1 MIINKKVTGERLKQ
15 LRSKKGETQTEI
27 AKLLDSSRQIV
38 SYYETGERTPHVED
52 LITLAGHFETS
63 VDYLLGLSDVQSLD
77 TKINAV
83 CEYTHLSQD
92 AVELLHNDYF
102 ETSGLTK
109 TVDALITDCCRIK
122 SIYPEE
128 VNSADVLGIVKDYLL
143 LSLDNDDEYQI
154 TRDGCLLS
162 SEEDEKIWTGEVSFP
177 IRSIKKSDL
186 IENVLLS
193 DIQDSLKKLKRILKE
208 GAANGNDN

>member
-15 LRSKKGETQTEI
+15 LRIQKGETQTEI
-27 AKLLDSSRQIV
+27 AKLLGSSRQIV
-38 SYYETGERTPHVED
+38 SYYETGERMPHVED
-52 LITLAGHFETS
+52 LITLAEHFETS

-77 TKINAV
+77 TQINEV
-83 CEYTHLSQD
+83 CEYTRLSQK

-102 ETSGLTK
+102 LNLGLTK
-109 TVDALITDCCRIK
+109 IVDVLITDCCRI
-122 SIYPEE
+122 SDEE
-128 VNSADVLGIVKDYLL
+128 FTGTNSADVLGIVRDYLL
-143 LSLDNDDEYQI
+143 LSLDNNEEYQI
-154 TRDGCLLS
+154 TAEGGLLPAK
-162 SEEDEKIWTGEVSFP
+162 EYEKIWGELP
-177 IRSIKKSDL
+177 IRSINKSDL

>member
-77 TKINAV
+77 TQINEV
-83 CEYTHLSQD
+83 CEYTRLSQE

-102 ETSGLTK
+102 LNLGLTK
-109 TVDALITDCCRIK
+109 IVDVLITDCSRI
-122 SIYPEE
+122 SDEE
-128 VNSADVLGIVKDYLL
+128 FTGTNSADVLGIVRDYLL
-143 LSLDNDDEYQI
+143 LSLDNNEEYQI
-154 TRDGCLLS
+154 TAEGGLLPAK
-162 SEEDEKIWTGEVSFP
+162 EYEKIWGELP
-177 IRSIKKSDL
+177 IRSINKSDL